1 MKRWSSYLFITL
13 CALFLLLAPVYAQK
27 ITGTI
32 SGTVT
37 DPSGAVVPNATVTI
51 TNIATGLVRTVTTSD
66 TGNYMAP
73 DLPNGTYRI
82 LVKVANFKEVVIEN
96 VEL

>member
-1 MKRWSSYLFITL
+1 MKRWSCYLFICM

-37 DPSGAVVPNATVTI
+37 DPTGAVVANATVTI
-51 TNIATGLVRTVTTSD
+51 TLFLGALCTFIAIFLILEMNTPLDGMVTVS
-66 TGNYMAP
+66 MSPMHEA
-73 DLPNGTYRI
+73 L
-82 LVKVANFKEVVIEN
+82 AVIGH
-96 VEL
+96 